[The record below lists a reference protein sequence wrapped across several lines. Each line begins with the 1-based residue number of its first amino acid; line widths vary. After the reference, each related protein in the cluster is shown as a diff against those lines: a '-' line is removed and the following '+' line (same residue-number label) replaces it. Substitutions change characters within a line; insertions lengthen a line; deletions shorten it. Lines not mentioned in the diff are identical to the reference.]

1 MKALV
6 LALAAGAMLAACGQK
21 SHQVSVSDVEKVSPA
36 DYYTGADGI
45 ETMAVRRDINV
56 GGLNMD
62 PNLATNVGTDRVFF
76 GYDSSAL
83 TDAGQATLQQTAAYL
98 KKSGKSAVVEGHA
111 DERGTREYN
120 LALGDRRAVS
130 VKKYLVG
137 LGVDASK
144 LTTVSYGKERPAVE
158 GNTETAW
165 SQNRR
170 AVLVTN

>member
-21 SHQVSVSDVEKVSPA
+21 SHEISVSDVEKVAPA
-36 DYYTGADGI
+36 PSDYYTGAEGI
-45 ETMAVRRDINV
+45 ETMAVRRDVNV
-56 GGLNMD
+56 GGINMD

-76 GYDSSAL
+76 DFDSAAL
-83 TDAGQATLQQTAAYL
+83 TDGAQSTLRDVAAYL

-120 LALGDRRAVS
+120 LALGDRRAVA

-137 LGVDASK
+137 LGLS
-144 LTTVSYGKERPAVE
+144 LIHI
-158 GNTETAW
+158 
-165 SQNRR
+165 
-170 AVLVTN
+170 